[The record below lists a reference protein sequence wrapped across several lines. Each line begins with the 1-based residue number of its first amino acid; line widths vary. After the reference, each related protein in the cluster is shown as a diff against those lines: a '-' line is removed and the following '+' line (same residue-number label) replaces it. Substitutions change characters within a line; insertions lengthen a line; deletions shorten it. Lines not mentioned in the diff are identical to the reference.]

1 MPLQLGKVSVFYLK
15 RQMILTYFNEI
26 FEKPAETGS
35 TCPDLKMFGNQ
46 WNIPEILVCS
56 FSPNKCNECQ
66 SVDANLDPD
75 DTFGSPQF
83 CSIDCSTG
91 LRFAQ
96 YCILNCRQPD
106 KYGRKGNFKNQRNE
120 SLPFQHLSKEEPL
133 RLLQADPHQWSSGR
147 NISWLTVLS
156 EMTTHWWCSADIFWV
171 CRQALWWTALPKL

>member
-1 MPLQLGKVSVFYLK
+1 MKFVKNQLRQALLLQIWRCLGINETYQKYLFVPFPQTSV
-15 RQMILTYFNEI
+15 MN
-26 FEKPAETGS
+26 
-35 TCPDLKMFGNQ
+35 
-46 WNIPEILVCS
+46 V
-56 FSPNKCNECQ
+56 

-83 CSIDCSTG
+83 CSINCSAG

-120 SLPFQHLSKEEPL
+120 SVPFKNLSKEEPL
-133 RLLQADPHQWSSGR
+133 RLLQVDPHQWSSGR
-147 NISWLTVLS
+147 KISWLTVLS

-171 CRQALWWTALPKL
+171 CRQALWWIALPKL